1 MANLFQSIPLRPPR
15 RNFFNLSHER
25 KQTTEMMRLTPV
37 MCEKVLGSD
46 RFSVTSDILVR
57 MMATVAPIMHNINIY
72 THFFFVPRRLL
83 WSDWQDYI
91 GGGRDGQYNVP
102 RPTLPLDKLISY
114 FKDVLKW
121 SDKDIAACFG
131 IGSTMDYFGFPV
143 HKWTTSSGLINYDI
157 IHDGSPSFNSKIAD
171 FPIPLE
177 PFMANFKIY
186 CDYYRDETLSPYKE
200 WQDYVDLNFTS
211 PVFWSDLSSK
221 TVNNWP
227 TIQDF
232 KLFLYSIFRV
242 QNRAWAKDIFTSA
255 LPWQQRG
262 PVVSVPVNVPTY
274 GLGSDLQAEIN
285 IGEMLGQGQLRPQ
298 GTQSG
303 AVSVSRSSGNSNY
316 VVSGDVVNPRWQPN
330 SASSSMY
337 NAPVTNAG
345 SAVALTG
352 ELLLQEL
359 RYTMKVQEFFEKD
372 ARGGYRY
379 SEVLLSHF
387 GVRPQDSRLQRA
399 EYLGGGRSPL
409 IISQVANTSSG
420 DSGNPQANL
429 AGLGFSRQKTHQFNY
444 YVPEHG
450 WIIGYM
456 SIMPKANYMDGVPR
470 QYYGLSRFDEY
481 WPSFAHL
488 GEQPIQNM
496 ELSILAGYSEIND
509 SSSPFGY
516 TPRYAE
522 YKTRQDSV
530 HGAFR
535 TTLKYWHLAREFD
548 TVPTLSEEF
557 IDSPPNSD
565 RIFATS
571 TDIPANTDHFL
582 CQIYNRVKAIRPM
595 PKWGVPKF

>member
-25 KQTTEMMRLTPV
+25 KQTTDMMRLTPI

-72 THFFFVPRRLL
+72 THFFFAPRRLL
-83 WSDWQDYI
+83 WDDWQNYI

-102 RPTLPLDKLISY
+102 RPTLPLDRLVSY

-121 SDKDIAACFG
+121 NDKDIAACFG
-131 IGSTMDYFGFPV
+131 IGSIMDYFGFPV
-143 HKWTTSSGLINYDI
+143 HKWTTPSGLIDYDI
-157 IHDGSPSFNSKIAD
+157 FHDESPRYNANIAE

-177 PFMANFKIY
+177 PFLANFKIY

-200 WQDYVDLNFTS
+200 WQDYVDAGFTS
-211 PVFWSDLSSK
+211 PTFWHGISSK
-221 TVNNWP
+221 IAPLWP
-227 TIQDF
+227 TNEDF

-262 PVVSVPVNVPTY
+262 PAVSVPVTGNIDLPSQAVTLDKTAGNPWFEPMSGTGIGPSGPVVSTGTGIKVSSSQPYDAAYNPAGTLVVP
-274 GLGSDLQAEIN
+274 
-285 IGEMLGQGQLRPQ
+285 
-298 GTQSG
+298 
-303 AVSVSRSSGNSNY
+303 SRSISVNS
-316 VVSGDVVNPRWQPN
+316 
-330 SASSSMY
+330 
-337 NAPVTNAG
+337 
-345 SAVALTG
+345 G

-387 GVRPQDSRLQRA
+387 GVRPQDGRLQRA

-409 IISQVANTSSG
+409 VISQVANTSSG
-420 DSGNPQANL
+420 DAGNPQANL

-444 YVPEHG
+444 YAPEHG

-496 ELSILAGYSEIND
+496 ELSILAGYTDIND
-509 SSSPFGY
+509 NASPFGY

-548 TVPTLSEEF
+548 SVPTLSEEF
-557 IDSPPNSD
+557 IDTPPNAD
-565 RIFATS
+565 RVFATS

-582 CQIYNRVKAIRPM
+582 CQIYNRIKAIRPM

>member
-1 MANLFQSIPLRPPR
+1 
-15 RNFFNLSHER
+15 
-25 KQTTEMMRLTPV
+25 
-37 MCEKVLGSD
+37 MCEKVIGSD

-83 WSDWQDYI
+83 WNDWQNYI

-102 RPTLPLDKLISY
+102 RPTLPLDRLVVY
-114 FKDVLKW
+114 FKEILKW
-121 SDKDIAACFG
+121 SDKDVSACFG
-131 IGSTMDYFGFPV
+131 VGSVLDYFGFPV
-143 HKWTTSSGLINYDI
+143 HKWLTSSGSIDYRLF
-157 IHDGSPSFNSKIAD
+157 HDFDPAFNRNIAD

-177 PFMANFKIY
+177 PFMANFKVY
-186 CDYYRDETLSPYKE
+186 CDYYRDETLSHYKE
-200 WQDYVDLNFTS
+200 WQDYVDLGFTS
-211 PVFWSDLSSK
+211 PTYWNSISVKFARD
-221 TVNNWP
+221 WP
-227 TIQDF
+227 TTEDF
-232 KLFLYSIFRV
+232 KHFLSGLFRV
-242 QNRAWAKDIFTSA
+242 QNRAWTKDIFTSA

-262 PVVSVPVNVPTY
+262 PVVSVPVTGNFDLPAQQVKLDKAAGTPWFEPLSGTGIGASGPVISNGTGIRISTSQPYEAAYNPANTLVVPSRNV
-274 GLGSDLQAEIN
+274 S
-285 IGEMLGQGQLRPQ
+285 M
-298 GTQSG
+298 
-303 AVSVSRSSGNSNY
+303 NS
-316 VVSGDVVNPRWQPN
+316 
-330 SASSSMY
+330 
-337 NAPVTNAG
+337 
-345 SAVALTG
+345 G

-409 IISQVANTSSG
+409 VISQVANTSSG
-420 DSGNPQANL
+420 DAGNPQANL

-496 ELSILAGYSEIND
+496 ELSVLAGYTDIND
-509 SSSPFGY
+509 STSPFGY

-548 TVPTLSEEF
+548 TVPTLSEKF
-557 IDSPPNSD
+557 IDTPPNSD

-571 TDIPANTDHFL
+571 SDIPADTDHFL

>member
-25 KQTTEMMRLTPV
+25 KQTTDIMRLAPI
-37 MCEKVLGSD
+37 MCEKTIGGD

-83 WSDWQDYI
+83 WNDWQNYI

-102 RPTLPLDKLISY
+102 RPTLQLGALIYYFHKKLN
-114 FKDVLKW
+114 W
-121 SDKDIAACFG
+121 SPKDISLCFG
-131 IGSTMDYFGFPV
+131 IGGNLDYFGFPV
-143 HKWTTSSGLINYDI
+143 HKWTGADGLVDFSVFDENNSNYNQNV
-157 IHDGSPSFNSKIAD
+157 SQ

-177 PFMANFKIY
+177 PFIAGFKVY

-200 WQDYVDLNFTS
+200 WQDYVDLGFTS
-211 PVFWSDLSSK
+211 PAYWNDISSK
-221 TVNNWP
+221 RADLWPVN
-227 TIQDF
+227 QDF
-232 KLFLYSIFRV
+232 KLFLYCLFRV

-262 PVVSVPVNVPTY
+262 PVVSVPIQNADITLPEIPVR
-274 GLGSDLQAEIN
+274 SDIS
-285 IGEMLGQGQLRPQ
+285 GRPWF
-298 GTQSG
+298 QSVGG
-303 AVSVSRSSGNSNY
+303 AVEGAVMSTVGSVTVGGKE
-316 VVSGDVVNPRWQPN
+316 VVYNP
-330 SASSSMY
+330 
-337 NAPVTNAG
+337 AG
-345 SAVALTG
+345 SLVVPSQTFNVQSG

-409 IISQVANTSSG
+409 VISQVANTSSG
-420 DSGNPQANL
+420 DAGNPQANL

-496 ELSILAGYSEIND
+496 ELSILAGYTDIND
-509 SSSPFGY
+509 NVSPFGY

-548 TVPTLSEEF
+548 SVPTLSEEF
-557 IDSPPNSD
+557 IDTPPNAD

-582 CQIYNRVKAIRPM
+582 CQIYNRIKAIRPM

>member
-1 MANLFQSIPLRPPR
+1 MASLFQSIPLRPPR

-25 KQTTEMMRLTPV
+25 KQTTDMMRLTPV

-57 MMATVAPIMHNINIY
+57 MQATVAPIMHNINIF

-83 WSDWQDYI
+83 WSDWQNYI

-102 RPTLPLDKLISY
+102 RPTLPLDRLIFY
-114 FKDVLKW
+114 FKYVLKW
-121 SDKDIAACFG
+121 KEKDIAACFG
-131 IGSTMDYFGFPV
+131 IGSIMDYFGFPV
-143 HKWTTSSGLINYDI
+143 HKWTTPSGLINYDVF
-157 IHDGSPSFNSKIAD
+157 HDGNSSYNANIAN

-200 WQDYVDLNFTS
+200 WQDYVDAGFTS
-211 PVFWSDLSSK
+211 PTYWHDIASK
-221 TVNNWP
+221 RAALWP
-227 TIQDF
+227 TNEDF
-232 KLFLYSIFRV
+232 KMFLYSIFRV

-262 PVVSVPVNVPTY
+262 PVVSVPVTGNI
-274 GLGSDLQAEIN
+274 DLPAQTVKLDKAAGNPWFEPMSGTG
-285 IGEMLGQGQLRPQ
+285 IG
-298 GTQSG
+298 QSG
-303 AVSVSRSSGNSNY
+303 PVVSSGTGIRVSASQPYDVAYNPANTLVVPSRSISVNS
-316 VVSGDVVNPRWQPN
+316 
-330 SASSSMY
+330 
-337 NAPVTNAG
+337 
-345 SAVALTG
+345 G

-387 GVRPQDSRLQRA
+387 GVRPQDGRLQRA

-409 IISQVANTSSG
+409 VISQVANTSSG
-420 DSGNPQANL
+420 DAGNPQANL

-496 ELSILAGYSEIND
+496 ELSILAGYTDIND
-509 SSSPFGY
+509 NASPFGY

-548 TVPTLSEEF
+548 SVPTLSEAF
-557 IDSPPNSD
+557 IDTPPNAD

-582 CQIYNRVKAIRPM
+582 CQIYNRIKAIRPM

>member
-1 MANLFQSIPLRPPR
+1 
-15 RNFFNLSHER
+15 
-25 KQTTEMMRLTPV
+25 MMRLTPI
-37 MCEKVLGSD
+37 MCEKVVASD

-57 MMATVAPIMHNINIY
+57 MSATVAPIMHNINIY
-72 THFFFVPRRLL
+72 SHFYFIPRRLL
-83 WSDWQDYI
+83 WCDWQNYI
-91 GGGRDGQYNVP
+91 CGGRDGQYNVP
-102 RPTLPLDKLISY
+102 RPTILLGTLVNYASKI
-114 FKDVLKW
+114 KRW
-121 SDKDIAACFG
+121 NARDITRCFG
-131 IGSTMDYFGFPV
+131 IGSYMDYLGFPV
-143 HKWTTSSGLINYDI
+143 HKWCNS
-157 IHDGSPSFNSKIAD
+157 DGSVIFDIFDDKKPAYNAALSRLPV
-171 FPIPLE
+171 PIE
-177 PFMANFKIY
+177 PFMALFKVY
-186 CDYYRDETLSPYKE
+186 VDYYRDETLSPYKE
-200 WQDYVDLNFTS
+200 WLDYVDLGYTD
-211 PVFWSDLSSK
+211 PLFWNGLGSYDK
-221 TVNNWP
+221 WP
-227 TIQDF
+227 TTRDF
-232 KLFLYSIFRV
+232 SLFVLGIFGTN
-242 QNRAWAKDIFTSA
+242 NRAWAKDLFTSA

-262 PVVSVPVNVPTY
+262 PVVSVPVTGNF
-274 GLGSDLQAEIN
+274 DLPAQKVELDKSAGGPWFEPISATG
-285 IGEMLGQGQLRPQ
+285 IGP
-298 GTQSG
+298 SG
-303 AVSVSRSSGNSNY
+303 P
-316 VVSGDVVNPRWQPN
+316 VVSNGTGIRV
-330 SASSSMY
+330 SASQPYDVAYNPAGTLVVPSRNVSM
-337 NAPVTNAG
+337 N
-345 SAVALTG
+345 SG

-409 IISQVANTSSG
+409 VISQVANTSSG
-420 DSGNPQANL
+420 DAGNPQANL

-450 WIIGYM
+450 WIIGIM

-496 ELSILAGYSEIND
+496 ELSVLAGYTDIND
-509 SSSPFGY
+509 STSPFGY

-522 YKTRQDSV
+522 YKTRQDSI

-548 TVPTLSEEF
+548 SVPTLSEEF
-557 IDSPPNSD
+557 IDTPPNSD
-565 RIFATS
+565 RVFATS
-571 TDIPANTDHFL
+571 SDIPANTDHFL

>member
-25 KQTTEMMRLTPV
+25 KQTTDMMRLTPL
-37 MCEKVLGSD
+37 MCEKVIGSD

-83 WSDWQDYI
+83 WNDWQNYI

-102 RPTLPLDKLISY
+102 RPTLPLFRLILY
-114 FKDVLKW
+114 FKDEIGW
-121 SDKDIAACFG
+121 ADKDIAACFG
-131 IGSTMDYFGFPV
+131 IGGVMDYFGFPV
-143 HKWTTSSGLINYDI
+143 HKWATSSGLIDYALFRE
-157 IHDGSPSFNSKIAD
+157 GNSGYSSEISN

-177 PFMANFKIY
+177 PFMANFKVY
-186 CDYYRDETLSPYKE
+186 CDYYRDETLSPCKE
-200 WQDYVDLNFTS
+200 WQYYADLGFTS
-211 PVFWSDLSSK
+211 PTFWNNLSIK
-221 TVNNWP
+221 TIDNWP
-227 TIQDF
+227 KDQDF
-232 KLFLYSIFRV
+232 KLFLYSLFRV

-262 PVVSVPVNVPTY
+262 PVVSVPIQNADITLPEIPLKSKLS
-274 GLGSDLQAEIN
+274 GRPWFQSDGGMVE
-285 IGEMLGQGQLRPQ
+285 
-298 GTQSG
+298 GTVTSTG
-303 AVSVSRSSGNSNY
+303 ASITVGGR
-316 VVSGDVVNPRWQPN
+316 DVVYNP
-330 SASSSMY
+330 
-337 NAPVTNAG
+337 AG
-345 SAVALTG
+345 SLVVPPQTFNVQSG

-420 DSGNPQANL
+420 DAGNPQANL

-496 ELSILAGYSEIND
+496 ELSILAGYSDIND

-548 TVPTLSEEF
+548 SVPTLSEEF
-557 IDSPPNSD
+557 IDTPPNSD

>member
-1 MANLFQSIPLRPPR
+1 MASLFQSIPLRPPR

-25 KQTTEMMRLTPV
+25 KQTTDMMRLTPV

-57 MMATVAPIMHNINIY
+57 MQATVAPIMHNINIF

-83 WSDWQDYI
+83 WSDWQNYI

-102 RPTLPLDKLISY
+102 RPTLPLDRLIFY
-114 FKDVLKW
+114 FKYVLKW
-121 SDKDIAACFG
+121 KEKDIAACFG
-131 IGSTMDYFGFPV
+131 IGSIMDYFGFPV
-143 HKWTTSSGLINYDI
+143 HKWTTPSGLINYDVF
-157 IHDGSPSFNSKIAD
+157 HDDKPSYNANIAN

-200 WQDYVDLNFTS
+200 WQDYVDAGFTS
-211 PVFWSDLSSK
+211 PTYWHDISSK
-221 TVNNWP
+221 RASLWP
-227 TIQDF
+227 TNEDF
-232 KLFLYSIFRV
+232 KLFLYSIFRI

-262 PVVSVPVNVPTY
+262 PVVSVPVTGNI
-274 GLGSDLQAEIN
+274 DLPSQTVTLDKTAGNPWFEPMSGTG
-285 IGEMLGQGQLRPQ
+285 IG
-298 GTQSG
+298 QSG
-303 AVSVSRSSGNSNY
+303 PVVSNGTGIRVSASQPYDVAYNPANTLVVPSRSISVNS
-316 VVSGDVVNPRWQPN
+316 
-330 SASSSMY
+330 
-337 NAPVTNAG
+337 
-345 SAVALTG
+345 G

-387 GVRPQDSRLQRA
+387 GVRPQDGRLQRA

-409 IISQVANTSSG
+409 VISQVANTSSG
-420 DSGNPQANL
+420 DAGNPQANL

-496 ELSILAGYSEIND
+496 ELSILAGYTDIND
-509 SSSPFGY
+509 NASPFGY

-548 TVPTLSEEF
+548 SVPTLSEEF
-557 IDSPPNSD
+557 IDTPPNAD

-582 CQIYNRVKAIRPM
+582 CQIYNRIKAIRPM

>member
-1 MANLFQSIPLRPPR
+1 MASLFQSIPLRPPR

-25 KQTTEMMRLTPV
+25 KQTTDMMRLTPL
-37 MCEKVLGSD
+37 MCEKVIGSD

-83 WSDWQDYI
+83 WDDWQNYI

-102 RPTLPLDKLISY
+102 RPTLPLFRLILY
-114 FKDVLKW
+114 FKDEIGW
-121 SDKDIAACFG
+121 ADKDIAACFG
-131 IGSTMDYFGFPV
+131 IGGVMDYFGFPV
-143 HKWTTSSGLINYDI
+143 HKWSTSSGLIDYALFRE
-157 IHDGSPSFNSKIAD
+157 GNSGYSSEISN

-177 PFMANFKIY
+177 PFMANFKVY

-200 WQDYVDLNFTS
+200 WQYYADLGFTS
-211 PVFWSDLSSK
+211 PTFWNNLSIK
-221 TVNNWP
+221 TIDNWP
-227 TIQDF
+227 KDQDF
-232 KLFLYSIFRV
+232 KLFLYSLFRV
-242 QNRAWAKDIFTSA
+242 QNRSWAKDVFTSA

-262 PVVSVPVNVPTY
+262 PVVSVPIQNADITLPDIP
-274 GLGSDLQAEIN
+274 LKSDLS
-285 IGEMLGQGQLRPQ
+285 GRPWF
-298 GTQSG
+298 QSAGG
-303 AVSVSRSSGNSNY
+303 AVEGTVTSTGTGISVAGKE
-316 VVSGDVVNPRWQPN
+316 VVYNPGGSLVVPSQTFNVQ
-330 SASSSMY
+330 S
-337 NAPVTNAG
+337 
-345 SAVALTG
+345 G

-387 GVRPQDSRLQRA
+387 GVRPQDCRLQRA

-420 DSGNPQANL
+420 DAGNPQANL

-496 ELSILAGYSEIND
+496 ELSILAGYSDIND

-548 TVPTLSEEF
+548 SVPTLSEEF
-557 IDSPPNSD
+557 IDTPPNSD

>member
-25 KQTTEMMRLTPV
+25 KQTTDMMRLTPM
-37 MCEKVLGSD
+37 MCEKVIASD

-83 WSDWQDYI
+83 WNDWQNYI
-91 GGGRDGQYNVP
+91 GGGRDGQYDVP
-102 RPTLPLDKLISY
+102 RPTLPLDRLISY

-121 SDKDIAACFG
+121 KDKDISACFG
-131 IGSTMDYFGFPV
+131 IGSIMDYFGFPV

-157 IHDGSPSFNSKIAD
+157 FHDGSQSFNANIAD

-200 WQDYVDLNFTS
+200 WQDYVDLGFTS
-211 PVFWSDLSSK
+211 PTFWLDISSK
-221 TVNNWP
+221 LAASWP
-227 TIQDF
+227 TTQEF

-262 PVVSVPVNVPTY
+262 PVVSVPIQNADITLPEIQVKSNLTGRPWFQSAGGSVEGTVTSTGTSVTVAGKEAVYNPGGSLVVPSQTFNV
-274 GLGSDLQAEIN
+274 
-285 IGEMLGQGQLRPQ
+285 
-298 GTQSG
+298 QS
-303 AVSVSRSSGNSNY
+303 
-316 VVSGDVVNPRWQPN
+316 
-330 SASSSMY
+330 
-337 NAPVTNAG
+337 
-345 SAVALTG
+345 G

-372 ARGGYRY
+372 ARAGYRY

-409 IISQVANTSSG
+409 VISQVANTSSG
-420 DSGNPQANL
+420 DAGNPQANL

-444 YVPEHG
+444 YAPEHG

-470 QYYGLSRFDEY
+470 QFYGLSRFDEY

-496 ELSILAGYSEIND
+496 ELSVLAGYSGIND

-548 TVPTLSEEF
+548 SVPTLSEEF
-557 IDSPPNSD
+557 IDTPPNSN
-565 RIFATS
+565 RVFATS

-582 CQIYNRVKAIRPM
+582 CQIYNRIKAIRPM